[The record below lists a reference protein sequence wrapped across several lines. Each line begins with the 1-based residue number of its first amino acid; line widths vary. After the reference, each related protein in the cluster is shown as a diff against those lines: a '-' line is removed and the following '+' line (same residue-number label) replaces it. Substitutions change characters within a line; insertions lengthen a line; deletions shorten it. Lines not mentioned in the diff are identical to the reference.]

1 MFREKRMVEI
11 NFLCVHKKLRS
22 KRVAPVLIR
31 EITRRVNLQG
41 IFQAVYTAGV
51 VLPKPVGTC
60 RWVRRSRNVP
70 ERSGRVL
77 LTERSLHRYWHRS
90 LNPRKLIEVKFSHL
104 SRNMTMQRTM
114 KLYRLPEVSESTRS
128 IKGES
133 TTSPAQSGV
142 YSSSVF
148 FQAAKT
154 SGLRPMTKKDVPV
167 VHRLLR
173 EYLSQ
178 FNLVPAMNQEEVEHW
193 LLPQENIIDTY
204 LVEVN
209 VQITMSRPQ
218 NIQFSWRCFLV
229 KPVCWRLPE
238 RRKGDGFPEFLHSAL
253 HHYEPPCAPQPK
265 SSVFLLQ
272 RAHGH
277 AFAGPDAR
285 CSHPGKIGVCVF
297 LLRPGGWSLFHHSN
311 HSSVF
316 SCLCSERVWCLQ
328 CTGSNG
334 KQDFLGEA

>member
-1 MFREKRMVEI
+1 ETVTSHGCIEPDKDSIREEPYSLPQLQLGHAGPGQPRCGKALRPPGWLPQWHCGVRVNSNQKLVGFISAIPATIRIYDREKRMVEI

-60 RWVRRSRNVP
+60 R
-70 ERSGRVL
+70 
-77 LTERSLHRYWHRS
+77 YWHRS

-114 KLYRLPEVSESTRS
+114 KLYRLPEVSER
-128 IKGES
+128 INGERRRRL
-133 TTSPAQSGV
+133 AQPR
-142 YSSSVF
+142 
-148 FQAAKT
+148 APKT

-167 VHRLLR
+167 VHQLLG
-173 EYLSQ
+173 EYLRQ

-193 LLPQENIIDTY
+193 LLPRENIIDTY

-209 VQITMSRPQ
+209 VQKKKTIGGPQIVPLTSRC
-218 NIQFSWRCFLV
+218 ILV
-229 KPVCWRLPE
+229 KSVRWRLPE
-238 RRKGDGFPEFLHSAL
+238 RWKGDRFPEFLHSAL

-277 AFAGPDAR
+277 AAARPDAR
-285 CSHPGKIGVCVF
+285 RAHPGKI
-297 LLRPGGWSLFHHSN
+297 
-311 HSSVF
+311 
-316 SCLCSERVWCLQ
+316 
-328 CTGSNG
+328 
-334 KQDFLGEA
+334 